1 MRISDWSSDV
11 CSSDLQ
17 LLQPGGAQRLLERVA
32 VARAHDAVLVHVA
45 HQPPVDRGQ
54 PLGTAIL
61 TQPRLDFEIGAWTQV
76 ERRQAHRAFANPVGD
91 IFARDDEVVATI
103 VAPAQHD
110 VRSEEHTSELQ
121 SLMRNSY
128 AV

>member
-11 CSSDLQ
+11 CSSDLVAAFAHPAQRVLDAVRNTPPAVPELVGQSQLAQ

-61 TQPRLDFEIGAWTQV
+61 TQPRLDFEIGAWTQD
-76 ERRQAHRAFANPVGD
+76 RKSTR
-91 IFARDDEVVATI
+91 
-103 VAPAQHD
+103 
-110 VRSEEHTSELQ
+110 L
-121 SLMRNSY
+121 NSSH
-128 AV
+128 